1 MYLMQDKKITYIYAI
16 SAAMLMQLLS
26 LPFLGP
32 DIRFSYGL
40 AFGTVVAIINHR
52 ILEKA
57 GEWALIRGRGAGLIV
72 VGYMVRLAI
81 YGGAFLY
88 ALQLGTA
95 SGIACLLGFM
105 TLKLG
110 FICVYGI
117 RPTIQKRRSL
127 KGERRQN
134 GKSREDGERRE
145 DGEE

>member
-16 SAAMLMQLLS
+16 SAAMLIHLLS
-26 LPFLGP
+26 LPFLGL

-57 GEWALIRGRGAGLIV
+57 GEWALIGGRGAGLIV
-72 VGYMVRLAI
+72 AGYMIRLAI

-88 ALQLGTA
+88 ALKLGTA
-95 SGIACLLGFM
+95 SGIACLLGFT

-110 FICVYGI
+110 LIYVYGI

-127 KGERRQN
+127 KSERRQN
-134 GKSREDGERRE
+134 GK
-145 DGEE
+145 

>member
-1 MYLMQDKKITYIYAI
+1 MQDKKITYIYAI
-16 SAAMLMQLLS
+16 AAALLMQLLS

-40 AFGTVVAIINHR
+40 VFGTVVAIINHR

-57 GEWALIRGRGAGLIV
+57 GEWALIKGRGAALIV
-72 VGYMVRLAI
+72 VGYMVRLGI

-95 SGIACLLGFM
+95 SGIACLLGFT
-105 TLKLG
+105 TLKWGL
-110 FICVYGI
+110 IYLYGI

-127 KGERRQN
+127 RGERRQD
-134 GKSREDGERRE
+134 GKRRHN
-145 DGEE
+145 GEE